1 MADGLEVTE
10 GVPDEVHRRALL
22 QKLGASVLGQDDG
35 HGVEQDRGASRQ
47 LAVSRQDGP
56 VRQFRPADL
65 GRDDEDGAAVAFHRL
80 ADSRDDRA
88 VGAVGDQDRDL
99 AALQAVRILADD
111 PEGRRGFEVDGRSGR
126 SGRLG
131 QRQAHGPRHAFGQ
144 ILVDIA
150 EIGQDARPDMVQSHL
165 RQFKDEGAGQMGLFD
180 LRLRA
185 EEEPGLAVVVGETL
199 GAQPALL
206 ALHRHGGGAEAAF
219 RVLARPALLSRLGQ
233 TVRLV
238 VGAPLED
245 LGLHMAVALEVL
257 EGTALGLVD
266 RDLMEVDGPQPRQ
279 LGVLIGEE
287 PPLQQGVLREVDA
300 RHDVGGQEGRLL
312 GLGEEVVGVSVQH
325 HAADDP
331 QRMILFRD
339 QLGRIENIE
348 RQGVRLG
355 LVQQLDGE
363 LPFREVALID
373 GLEQIAP
380 MIVRV
385 GPGDLDRLV
394 PAGGLGPQPG
404 TPVELDEGRLPLGVD
419 QPEGVDAEALDHAQ
433 RSRNGPVGHGPHHH
447 MGALGHQAD
456 EVPERVM
463 RAGRLRIAAVGLHLH
478 GMDQVGEFDRVLDE
492 EDGDVVA
499 DQIPVALGRIEFDG
513 KAPDVARRIH

>member
-1 MADGLEVTE
+1 
-10 GVPDEVHRRALL
+10 
-22 QKLGASVLGQDDG
+22 
-35 HGVEQDRGASRQ
+35 
-47 LAVSRQDGP
+47 
-56 VRQFRPADL
+56 
-65 GRDDEDGAAVAFHRL
+65 
-80 ADSRDDRA
+80 
-88 VGAVGDQDRDL
+88 
-99 AALQAVRILADD
+99 
-111 PEGRRGFEVDGRSGR
+111 
-126 SGRLG
+126 
-131 QRQAHGPRHAFGQ
+131 
-144 ILVDIA
+144 
-150 EIGQDARPDMVQSHL
+150 
-165 RQFKDEGAGQMGLFD
+165 MGLFD

-257 EGTALGLVD
+257 EGTPLGLVD

-339 QLGRIENIE
+339 QLGRVENIE

-394 PAGGLGPQPG
+394 PAGGLGPKPG
-404 TPVELDEGRLPLGVD
+404 PPVELDEGRLPLGVD

-499 DQIPVALGRIEFDG
+499 HQIPVALGRIEFDG
-513 KAPDVARRIH
+513 KAPDVARRIHRTGSSGDRREAREDLGLFSDLGEDFSRCVVFQTLGEFKKAMGGRSACMDDPLRNTLMVEVLDLLAQHKILEQGRTSGPKFERVLVVADRRAVVCRKAGFRRGGGLVEFAALTGASICSGRLGHGVSFSQVVRRQG